1 MLLSVDVIQCICMN
15 PELPQVSRNTE
26 VQPQIFVGG
35 ENGVESTTESPELIS
50 DTEHRQSSVV
60 EQYNNIPVAL
70 PVDDTDDSAALL
82 NDDKNTT
89 SVNAG
94 STSIP
99 SDDTPLVAADED
111 LIEKEWVDKVKKII
125 ILTKDDP
132 YERSRVITQLQ
143 IDYLKKRYNKTLGK
157 DYNSG
162 E

>member
-1 MLLSVDVIQCICMN
+1 MLLSGDVIQCICMN

-26 VQPQIFVGG
+26 VKPQIFVGG
-35 ENGVESTTESPELIS
+35 ENGVESTTESPELTS
-50 DTEHRQSSVV
+50 DTERRRSSVV

-70 PVDDTDDSAALL
+70 PVDDSASPLA
-82 NDDKNTT
+82 DDKNTT
-89 SVNAG
+89 SVNVG

-111 LIEKEWVDKVKKII
+111 L

-157 DYNSG
+157 DYSSG

>member
-1 MLLSVDVIQCICMN
+1 MLLSGDVIQCICMN

-26 VQPQIFVGG
+26 VKPQIFVGG
-35 ENGVESTTESPELIS
+35 ENGVESTTESPELTS
-50 DTEHRQSSVV
+50 DTERRRSSVV

-70 PVDDTDDSAALL
+70 PVDDSASPLA
-82 NDDKNTT
+82 DDKNTT
-89 SVNAG
+89 SVNVG

-157 DYNSG
+157 DYSSG